1 MNIMIL
7 SPGRRVDIVQYF
19 KAEIHKEGGKVFTLD
34 MSPYAPGLYEGDESF
49 VVKKDFND
57 LDKYIDSVIEICKDN
72 SIKAIITLIDP
83 ELVLLAKNK
92 EKFIK
97 NGILPILSNYEE
109 IIFTFDKYNFA
120 ETLKESLPVIRTYNG
135 YDDIKLALDN
145 KEVEFPIFAKE
156 REGSGS
162 VGIGSISN
170 YEDLLS
176 YKEKENYIF
185 QPYVKEREF
194 GVDVY
199 FDFIDGKIKSLFIKE
214 KLNMRA
220 GETDKSV
227 SVYREDIMNLI
238 LKLQKLKFK
247 GPIDVDIFEDK
258 NGKLYINEINPR
270 FGGGYPHAYNSGVN
284 FIKMII
290 ENIKGNILEECIGN
304 YEEGIIMM
312 KYNGIKIIKEKDLR
326 VSQQR

>member
-135 YDDIKLALDN
+135 YDGIKLALDN
-145 KEVEFPIFAKE
+145 KDVEFPIFAKE

>member
-19 KAEIHKEGGKVFTLD
+19 KAEIHKEGGKVFTVD

-49 VVKKDFND
+49 VVKKDFNN
-57 LDKYIDSVIEICKDN
+57 LDEYINSVIEICNAN

-120 ETLKESLPVIRTYNG
+120 ETLKESLPVIKTYNG
-135 YDDIKLALDN
+135 YDDVRLALDN
-145 KEVEFPIFAKE
+145 NEVEFPIFAKE

-170 YEDLLS
+170 YEGLLS
-176 YKEKENYIF
+176 YKEKKNYIF

-194 GVDVY
+194 GIDVY

-227 SVYREDIMNLI
+227 SVYREDIVNEI
-238 LKLQKLKFK
+238 LKLEKLGFK

-258 NGKLYINEINPR
+258 NGKLYINEVNPR

-290 ENIKGNILEECIGN
+290 ENIKGNSCVKCIGD
-304 YEEGIIMM
+304 YQEGIIMM

-326 VSQQR
+326 VSQ

>member
-19 KAEIHKEGGKVFTLD
+19 KAEIHKEGGKVFTVD
-34 MSPYAPGLYEGDESF
+34 MSPYAPGLYEGDESY
-49 VVKKDFND
+49 VVEKDFND
-57 LDKYIDSVIEICKDN
+57 LDKYIDSVIKICKDN

-92 EKFIK
+92 DKFIK

-135 YDDIKLALDN
+135 YDDIKVALDN
-145 KEVEFPIFAKE
+145 NDVKFPIFAKK

-162 VGIGSISN
+162 IGIGSISN

-227 SVYREDIMNLI
+227 SVYREDIINLI

-290 ENIKGNILEECIGN
+290 ENIKGNTLEESIGN

-312 KYNGIKIIKEKDLR
+312 KYNGIKIINEKDLR
-326 VSQQR
+326 VSQ

>member
-19 KAEIHKEGGKVFTLD
+19 KAEIHKDGGKVFTVD

-49 VVKKDFND
+49 VVKKDFNN
-57 LDKYIDSVIEICKDN
+57 LDEYINSVIEICNAN
-72 SIKAIITLIDP
+72 SIKAIVTLIDP

-92 EKFIK
+92 EKFIE

-120 ETLKESLPVIRTYNG
+120 ETLKESLPVIKTYNG
-135 YDDIKLALDN
+135 YDDVRLALDN
-145 KEVEFPIFAKE
+145 NEVEFPIFAKE

-162 VGIGSISN
+162 VGIGSIYN

-176 YKEKENYIF
+176 YKEKKNYIF

-194 GVDVY
+194 GIDVY

-227 SVYREDIMNLI
+227 SVYREDIVNEI
-238 LKLQKLKFK
+238 LKLQKLGFK

-284 FIKMII
+284 FINMII
-290 ENIKGNILEECIGN
+290 ENIKGNSCMECIGD

-326 VSQQR
+326 LPQ

>member
-145 KEVEFPIFAKE
+145 KDVEFPIFAKE

-290 ENIKGNILEECIGN
+290 ENINGNILEECIGN

>member
-19 KAEIHKEGGKVFTLD
+19 KAEIHKEGGKVFTVD

-92 EKFIK
+92 DKFIN

-120 ETLKESLPVIRTYNG
+120 ETLKERLPVIKTYNG
-135 YDDIKLALDN
+135 YNDIRLALEN
-145 KEVEFPIFAKE
+145 NNVKFPLFAKE

-162 VGIGSISN
+162 VGIGRISN
-170 YEDLLS
+170 YEDLLT

-227 SVYREDIMNLI
+227 SVYREDIVDLI
-238 LKLQKLKFK
+238 LKLQELKFK

-258 NGKLYINEINPR
+258 NGELYINEINPR

-290 ENIKGNILEECIGN
+290 ENIKGNSCEECVGN

-326 VSQQR
+326 VSQ

>member
-19 KAEIHKEGGKVFTLD
+19 KAEIHKEGGKVFTVD
-34 MSPYAPGLYEGDESF
+34 MSPYAPGLYEGDESY
-49 VVKKDFND
+49 VVEKDFND
-57 LDKYIDSVIEICKDN
+57 LDKYIDSVIKICKDN

-92 EKFIK
+92 DKFIK

-135 YDDIKLALDN
+135 YDDIKVALDN
-145 KEVEFPIFAKE
+145 NDVEFPIFAKE

-227 SVYREDIMNLI
+227 SVYREDIINLI

-290 ENIKGNILEECIGN
+290 ENIKGNTLEESIGN

-312 KYNGIKIIKEKDLR
+312 KYNGIKIINEKDLR
-326 VSQQR
+326 VSQ

>member
-19 KAEIHKEGGKVFTLD
+19 KAEIHKEGGKVFTVD

-57 LDKYIDSVIEICKDN
+57 LDRYIDSVIEICKDN
-72 SIKAIITLIDP
+72 LIEAIITLIDP

-92 EKFIK
+92 DKFIK

-120 ETLKESLPVIRTYNG
+120 ETLRERLPVIKTYNG
-135 YDDIKLALDN
+135 YNDIKIALDN
-145 KEVEFPIFAKE
+145 NNVKFPVFAKE

-170 YEDLLS
+170 YEDLLT

-199 FDFIDGKIKSLFIKE
+199 FDLIDGKIKSLFIKE

-227 SVYREDIMNLI
+227 SVYREDIVNLI
-238 LKLQKLKFK
+238 LKLQELKFK

-290 ENIKGNILEECIGN
+290 ENIKGNSCEECVGN

-326 VSQQR
+326 VSQ